1 MRPMEAIQASAV
13 PLVGRVVQVPA
24 TRPGAGELG
33 RISTVPVEI
42 PFGRGKA
49 LYYRITVE
57 TDYQIG
63 GAPAT
68 KRELDPT
75 RIDTDPTRPRDPSD
89 PRQVLED
96 FTGRVTPARA
106 GEAGELA
113 PETAAELFRLRLEE
127 ASDPVRAEAIAAS
140 GSVQSLFDRLLGS
153 VRGLLGG
160 RTDAETTGFSQ
171 QPRGSLVDTRV

>member
-1 MRPMEAIQASAV
+1 MEPIQASGL

-49 LYYRITVE
+49 VYYRIEVE
-57 TDYQIG
+57 TDYQIPG
-63 GAPAT
+63 TPAAT
-68 KRELDPT
+68 RELDPT

-96 FTGRVTPARA
+96 ALGQFKPARA

-127 ASDPVRAEAIAAS
+127 ATDPVRAEAIAAS
-140 GSVQSLFDRLLGS
+140 GSVQSLFDRLLAS

-160 RTDAETTGFSQ
+160 RADGETTGFSQ
-171 QPRGSLVDTRV
+171 QPRGGLVDTRV